1 MPAIKVFLDLCRI
14 SNLPTVWTNV
24 LAAVVLSGTP
34 FSWPNFLIISVSLS
48 FFYSGGMSLND
59 IFDAEIDRVE
69 KPFRPLPSHRISLR
83 TAKLFTTFLFGV
95 ALALL
100 FFTSNQKAFG
110 AGLLLL
116 GFIVAYDRSHKK
128 HPLSVFLMAACRLMI
143 FVVTSIAVSGTVGR
157 PVLIG
162 GLAQF
167 LYILLLSLIARY
179 ENRSKGKF
187 SFPVIPLILAC
198 ISLLDGVIMAFWA
211 SPAWFLAGVGAAVLT
226 HLGQKYVRGD

>member
-1 MPAIKVFLDLCRI
+1 MPAIKVFLNLCRI

-100 FFTSNQKAFG
+100 FLHQIK
-110 AGLLLL
+110 
-116 GFIVAYDRSHKK
+116 R
-128 HPLSVFLMAACRLMI
+128 PLVPVYFSWVLSSPMI
-143 FVVTSIAVSGTVGR
+143 EAIKNT
-157 PVLIG
+157 P
-162 GLAQF
+162 
-167 LYILLLSLIARY
+167 
-179 ENRSKGKF
+179 
-187 SFPVIPLILAC
+187 
-198 ISLLDGVIMAFWA
+198 
-211 SPAWFLAGVGAAVLT
+211 
-226 HLGQKYVRGD
+226 